1 MLPLLLEGKCS
12 YDIDDFDVE
21 TRSDEAAV
29 ATLLRARGADF
40 DAVCTAADTARRE
53 QCGDVV
59 SYVVNRNI
67 TVKDQAKLF
76 TSSKSKADGRTNKSY
91 HQTGKAVDVYA
102 YVDGK
107 ASWEKEHLAIIAA
120 AMLQASAQLGY
131 ELKWG
136 GLWKSWQDFPHFEIR
151 D

>member
-1 MLPLLLEGKCS
+1 L
-12 YDIDDFDVE
+12 
-21 TRSDEAAV
+21 RSAE
-29 ATLLRARGADF
+29 
-40 DAVCTAADTARRE
+40 
-53 QCGDVV
+53 
-59 SYVVNRNI
+59 
-67 TVKDQAKLF
+67 DQAKLF
-76 TSSKSKADGRTNKSY
+76 TAGKSKADGRTNHSY